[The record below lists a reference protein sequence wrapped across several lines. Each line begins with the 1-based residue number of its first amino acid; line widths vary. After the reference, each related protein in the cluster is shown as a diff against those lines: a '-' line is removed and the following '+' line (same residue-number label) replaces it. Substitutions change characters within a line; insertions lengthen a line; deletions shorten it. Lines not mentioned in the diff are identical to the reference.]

1 MLYFYHL
8 IISQMPLLGRL
19 EIIQD
24 VTTQIMQTIIFLST
38 KLELLFQVYDLLF
51 QSFYVLLFALSE

>member
-1 MLYFYHL
+1 
-8 IISQMPLLGRL
+8 MPLLGRL

-24 VTTQIMQTIIFLST
+24 VSTQTMQTIIFLST
-38 KLELLFQVYDLLF
+38 KLELLLQVYDLLF